1 MQAGRRPRFVR
12 GMEIGVIAWLWRGL
26 KGHSVTFAALFA
38 SFVLGVSIAGGV
50 GRLLS
55 SLGVHWL
62 YVIILPAAAFAW
74 LHRREAQWLP
84 DPEKR
89 KRLARWIIG
98 GSIVIAVAINQI
110 RH

>member
-1 MQAGRRPRFVR
+1 
-12 GMEIGVIAWLWRGL
+12 MEFGVFAWLWRGL
-26 KGHSVTFAALFA
+26 KGHSVTFSALFA

-62 YVIILPAAAFAW
+62 YVLILPAVVFTW
-74 LHRREAQWLP
+74 LNRREVHWIP
-84 DPEKR
+84 DQERR
-89 KRLARWIIG
+89 KRIARWIIG
-98 GSIVIAVAINQI
+98 GSILCALVINQI